1 MKGFVNDIRC
11 GWVLVTGQHITYAAS
26 CSHSSAA
33 AFSPAG
39 NCPFLNMLISVHILG
54 LWQPPT

>member
-1 MKGFVNDIRC
+1 MKGFDKDMRC
-11 GWVLVTGQHITYAAS
+11 GSVLVPGQRMTCPAS

-33 AFSPAG
+33 AFIPAG
-39 NCPFLNMLISVHILG
+39 NCPFLTMLISVHIVG